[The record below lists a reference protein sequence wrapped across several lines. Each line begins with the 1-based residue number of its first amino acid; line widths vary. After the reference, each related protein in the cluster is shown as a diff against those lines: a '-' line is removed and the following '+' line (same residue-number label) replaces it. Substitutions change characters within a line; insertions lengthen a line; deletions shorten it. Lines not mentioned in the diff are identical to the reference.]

1 MNDTPFSFI
10 GAADAYIDILSD
22 TGARTGMSLE
32 GNCVEFTPKPDSE
45 LKEQTAN
52 GRSNFGQVIASAVL
66 PKPMRATIK
75 FNQLSQR
82 LFAAVFF
89 GTNSVLTQAAG
100 AGAERDVTT
109 IEDKWVDIGGVM
121 VASALVKDPTG
132 VTTYELGTDYL
143 LNPRLGMIKALST
156 GDIPSGEICKVTPTY
171 EAVDGVEMKGMT
183 KSNVRIR
190 VKLDGQNFNDGRDF
204 ISEIYQMRLQPTSA
218 FSLVGKE
225 FVEVAFEGALETP
238 AGYTEPFNHKWL
250 S

>member
-1 MNDTPFSFI
+1 MTDTPFSFI

-22 TGARTGMSLE
+22 TGVRTGMTLE
-32 GNCVEFTPKPDSE
+32 GNCTEFTPKPDSE
-45 LKEQTAN
+45 LKEQTSN

-66 PKPMRATIK
+66 PKPMKATIK

-82 LFAAVFF
+82 LFAAAFF
-89 GTNSVLTQAAG
+89 GTSTELTQAAG
-100 AGAERDVTT
+100 AGAVRDVAT

-121 VASALVKDPTG
+121 IASAVVTDPTG
-132 VTTYELGTDYL
+132 STTYVLGTDYE
-143 LNPRLGMIKALST
+143 LNTRLAMIKALSS
-156 GDIPSGEICKVTPTY
+156 GDIPSGEVCKVTPTY
-171 EAVDGVEMKGMT
+171 EAVTGTEMKGMT

-218 FSLVGKE
+218 FSLIGSE
-225 FVEVAFEGALETP
+225 FVEVSFEGSLETP
-238 AGYTEPFNHKWL
+238 AGFTEPFNHKWL